1 MVALLVVSVS
11 DASNMSAPNTVTKLM
26 TAVVVFWHGEEQ
38 SSSPAKMAL
47 IMSVILVYMVAA
59 TGQVDGSAVIM
70 SMST

>member
-11 DASNMSAPNTVTKLM
+11 DASNISAPKAVTKLM
-26 TAVVVFWHGEEQ
+26 TAVMVFWQLPEQ

-59 TGQVDGSAVIM
+59 SGHVDGSAVIM